1 MRWRARLSRAPG
13 IAALVLALIG
23 SWLFFGLGG
32 GAVAASG
39 SPSAT
44 ASKTPSAAVSQVLFI
59 NLQSGREDLHRVN
72 MAFQMA
78 RGQHQLGRPVTIF
91 FNINA
96 PELATKNLPTAL
108 RWRDNAPVKDQVAEL
123 IKSGVKVLVCPSCSA
138 DQGVTAAALVP
149 GAQMSN
155 PVLTGSQI
163 QPGTVSMSY

>member
-1 MRWRARLSRAPG
+1 MTGRTRSSRSLV
-13 IAALVLALIG
+13 AALVLALIG
-23 SWLFFGLGG
+23 SWLFFGFGG
-32 GAVAASG
+32 GAVADTG
-39 SPSAT
+39 SPTAT
-44 ASKTPSAAVSQVLFI
+44 TSKRPPVVVSQVLFI

-96 PELATKNLPTAL
+96 PELATKNLPAAL
-108 RWRDNAPVKDQVAEL
+108 RWRDNAPIKDQVTEL
-123 IKSGVKVLVCPSCSA
+123 IASGVKVLVCPSCSA
-138 DQGVTAAALVP
+138 DQGVTATDLVP